1 VNDVQVGAKPIL
13 QGDEKMKESVN
24 DGENEKI

>member
-13 QGDEKMKESVN
+13 QGDEKMKESEN

>member
-1 VNDVQVGAKPIL
+1 VGAKPIL
-13 QGDEKMKESVN
+13 QGDEKMKESEN